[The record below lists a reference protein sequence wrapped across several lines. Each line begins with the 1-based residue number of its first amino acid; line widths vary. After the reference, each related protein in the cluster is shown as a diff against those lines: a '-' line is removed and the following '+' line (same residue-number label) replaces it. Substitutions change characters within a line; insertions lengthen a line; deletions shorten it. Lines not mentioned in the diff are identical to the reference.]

1 MKNVYEEIEN
11 MKINLLDSENNI
23 VEIQL
28 NKEKDN
34 KNNLVWASQ
43 DAELKLEIVTDE
55 EIKTIIKI
63 KKGDRLIEEDD
74 VIKQK
79 FLDLVFELKINR
91 LINEEDGFDD
101 AEEGEDNENA
111 INPYDPKLIR
121 VDTKTFSIEQINQMI
136 NDGDIDLSPD
146 FQRGFVW
153 TDITRKSRLI
163 ESLLL
168 RIPIP
173 VFYFSQDEQGLFQ
186 VVDGVQ
192 RLTVINSFMNN
203 KFKLKN
209 LEYLTECNNRW
220 YKKKGEENTNLDSM
234 YTRRIQQT
242 QIYVNVIDPQTPG
255 KVKYDIFKRI
265 NTGGKALTNQEIRN
279 CLANARTRELLRDL
293 AKSKNFILATRGS
306 ISPTRM
312 ADEELILRFISFYLI
327 DNNKS
332 QTKEYKGGM
341 DSLLN
346 ETVELLNGADI
357 ELMKEI
363 RNVFFVSMDNAFY
376 LFGDNAFRKANYI
389 NKSLFLGISRVLSK
403 YTREEIKVKNAKE
416 ITQSLN
422 HEMQSNTKFRSAL
435 SMATNDARNV
445 KIVYDTVDRLIGEQR
460 DA

>member
-1 MKNVYEEIEN
+1 MQEFFEEIEK
-11 MKINLLDSENNI
+11 MKINLFESNNNNI
-23 VEIQL
+23 EVEL
-28 NKEKDN
+28 VRNKDN
-34 KNNLVWASQ
+34 NNILWKSQ
-43 DAELKLEIVTDE
+43 NSMVNLEIVTDSE
-55 EIKTIIKI
+55 MRNILSL
-63 KKGDRLIEEDD
+63 KKSDNVLDEDD

-79 FLDLVFELKINR
+79 FLDYLFEYKMNC
-91 LINEEDGFDD
+91 LINSEDGFDD
-101 AEEGEDNENA
+101 AEETEDGENA

-136 NDGDIDLSPD
+136 NDRDIDLSPD

-192 RLTVINSFMNN
+192 RLTVINAFMNN

-209 LEYLTECNNRW
+209 LEYLKECNDRW
-220 YKKKGEENTNLDSM
+220 YKKENVDKENIDSM
-234 YTRRIQQT
+234 YRRRIQQT

-279 CLANARTRELLRDL
+279 CLASSRTRELLHEL
-293 AKSKNFILATRGS
+293 SKSHNFVQATRGS

-327 DNNKS
+327 DNGKS
-332 QTKEYKGGM
+332 NVNEYKGGM
-341 DSLLN
+341 DSLLD
-346 ETVELLNGADI
+346 ETVELLNNADI
-357 ELMKEI
+357 NLIKEI
-363 RNVFFVSMDNAFY
+363 RNVFFVAMDNAFY
-376 LFGDNAFRKANYI
+376 LFGGNAFRKANYI
-389 NKSLFLGISRVLSK
+389 NKALFLGISRVLCK
-403 YTREEIKVKNAKE
+403 YSREIISQKDATT
-416 ITQSLN
+416 ITKKLN
-422 HEMQSNTKFRSAL
+422 EAIVNNVKFRNAL

-445 KIVYDTVDRLIGEQR
+445 KIVYDTVSEIIGE
-460 DA
+460 